1 MAINQSSPHGAYN
14 SAVPFPEWVDEVYL
28 GSAAAETYTVPQS
41 AGFCVL
47 TSNLPFWGRIVTGED
62 VAVVPTDNVSDGTGS
77 FYIAAGIQCKLGSG
91 KSLSMIRGTA
101 AATTVS
107 IGVYRA

>member
-1 MAINQSSPHGAYN
+1 MPVNQASPHGAYN
-14 SAVPFPEWVDEVYL
+14 SAVPFPEWVDVMYL
-28 GSAAAETYTVPQS
+28 EDGTADTYVVPAA
-41 AGFCVL
+41 AGFCVI
-47 TSNLPFWGRIVTGED
+47 TANLPFWGRIVTGED
-62 VAVVPTDNVSDGTGS
+62 AASVPTDEVADGTGS

-101 AATTVS
+101 AATIVT